1 MPESLLLF
9 VITAV
14 LSVCSPYCSR
24 GRLLLAPNIPTLC
37 CGTTSTR
44 VLIVWHKMPQEL
56 LTLESNG
63 PVPHHLN
70 VLTTVCR
77 GLESLSLAIERQEQ
91 QLSLNR
97 EHFTW
102 CRGVATAINQD
113 QDECLHLD
121 VGGHYFHVA
130 ASVAKRQGPHFLSV
144 VASHEFTSERD
155 GDGYLFIDRDSQW
168 FSAIL
173 AYLRDGTLLV
183 PRDHAQRK
191 PVLREARFYGVE
203 KMSKILNTRTLFA
216 VRTDDGFCTYDIY
229 SRLWESHAMPDGISG
244 VECCGVDGLFV
255 ISDGVCA
262 EPFDLTINPK
272 AIHRVDL
279 HTGRWAHVADLPRD
293 PEDQQPK
300 QAAHLLRLGDHLMV
314 ELYGGGQQVLDLLWG
329 TWRYTELNLTNLT
342 YDPCLV
348 SGQCFGLWFERDIH
362 GNEVYY
368 GKSVSVE
375 GLFQSPAEPWC
386 RLPEM
391 PNPHLDVLDAVVAVD
406 GSVVVLGSAVI
417 DPEHGTVFA
426 QVYDPVARVWH
437 SSPPLFRRIYGFISA
452 TSDAF
457 GNLLVMQR
465 HPTLDTWYLTVISRD
480 WRLATSDWRADV
492 TGVCPP
498 EAECWGDPEDGFFVN
513 Y

>member
-1 MPESLLLF
+1 MPH
-9 VITAV
+9 
-14 LSVCSPYCSR
+14 Y
-24 GRLLLAPNIPTLC
+24 
-37 CGTTSTR
+37 
-44 VLIVWHKMPQEL
+44 
-56 LTLESNG
+56 
-63 PVPHHLN
+63 LN
-70 VLTTVCR
+70 VLTTVGR

-102 CRGVATAINQD
+102 CREVATAINQN

-173 AYLRDGTLLV
+173 AYLREGTLLV
-183 PRDHAQRK
+183 PRDPVQRK

-216 VRTDDGFCTYDIY
+216 ICTDDGFCLYDIY
-229 SRLWESHAMPDGISG
+229 SRLWESHATPDGLSG
-244 VECCGVDGLFV
+244 VECCGVGGLFV
-255 ISDGVCA
+255 IADGVCP
-262 EPFDLTINPK
+262 EPFDFTITSK
-272 AIHRVDL
+272 AIHRLDL

-293 PEDQQPK
+293 PGDQQPK
-300 QAAHLLRLGDHLMV
+300 QAAGLVRLGDHLIV
-314 ELYGGGQQVLDLLWG
+314 GFDDDDGGQQVLDLLSG
-329 TWRYTELNLTNLT
+329 TWRYMELNLTHLP
-342 YDPCLV
+342 YDPCVV
-348 SGQCFGLWFERDIH
+348 SGQCFGLGFERDMH
-362 GNEVYY
+362 GKGLYY

-391 PNPHLDVLDAVVAVD
+391 PNPHFDVLDAVVAVD
-406 GSVVVLGSAVI
+406 GRVVVLGSHLTH
-417 DPEHGTVFA
+417 DPEHRPVFA

-437 SSPPLFRRIYGFISA
+437 SSPPLFNGSYGFISA

-465 HPTLDTWYLTVISRD
+465 HPTLDTWDLTVISRD

>member
-1 MPESLLLF
+1 M
-9 VITAV
+9 
-14 LSVCSPYCSR
+14 
-24 GRLLLAPNIPTLC
+24 
-37 CGTTSTR
+37 
-44 VLIVWHKMPQEL
+44 
-56 LTLESNG
+56 
-63 PVPHHLN
+63 PHHLN
-70 VLTTVCR
+70 VLTTIGR
-77 GLESLSLAIERQEQ
+77 GLERLSLAIERQEQ

-102 CRGVATAINQD
+102 CREVATAINEN

-130 ASVAKRQGPHFLSV
+130 ARVAKRHGPHFLSV

-183 PRDHAQRK
+183 PRDPVQRK

-216 VRTDDGFCTYDIY
+216 AHTFDGFCMYDIY
-229 SRLWESHAMPDGISG
+229 SRLWESHAIPDGLSSI
-244 VECCGVDGLFV
+244 ECCGGGGLF
-255 ISDGVCA
+255 IMDADGVCP
-262 EPFDLTINPK
+262 EPFDFTITTR
-272 AIHRVDL
+272 AILRLDL

-300 QAAHLLRLGDHLMV
+300 QAAGLMHVGDYLIVDLFHDDR
-314 ELYGGGQQVLDLLWG
+314 GKQVLDLLSG
-329 TWRYTELNLTNLT
+329 TWRYMELNLP
-342 YDPCLV
+342 YDPCVV
-348 SGQCFGLWFERDIH
+348 SGQCFGLWFERDMH
-362 GNEVYY
+362 SKGLYY
-368 GKSVSVE
+368 GKSVSME

-406 GSVVVLGSAVI
+406 GRVVVLGSDVTNT
-417 DPEHGTVFA
+417 EHNTVFA
-426 QVYDPVARVWH
+426 QVYDPVARIWH
-437 SSPPLFRRIYGFISA
+437 SSPPLFRRPIYGEFSA

-457 GNLLVMQR
+457 GNLLVMHR
-465 HPTLDTWYLTVISRD
+465 HYTLDTWYLTVISRD
-480 WRLATSDWRADV
+480 WRLATSNWRVDV
-492 TGVCPP
+492 TGLCPP
-498 EAECWGDPEDGFFVN
+498 EAECWGGGFFVN